1 MGIKKRNKVSA
12 QFNMSSLTD
21 IIFLLLIFFML
32 TSTLVA
38 PNAINFKLPGS
49 KQKRVT
55 STRNLDEI
63 EINKRGLYYYNNR
76 SITLIE
82 LEQNLRRL
90 SAGKPPMSESVIISI
105 EKGANVEHVVAVM
118 DLALKFEV
126 NRVLAP
132 EKWWTCSEPLYAEY
146 KQQWQVQC

>member
-1 MGIKKRNKVSA
+1 MGIKKRSKVSA

-38 PNAINFKLPGS
+38 PNAINFNLPGS

-55 STRNLDEI
+55 STKSLDEVR
-63 EINKRGLYYYNNR
+63 INDRGRYYYNNR
-76 SITLIE
+76 SITLNE
-82 LEQNLRRL
+82 LEGQLERL
-90 SAGKPPMSESVIISI
+90 SRGKAPKSESVIISI
-105 EKGANVEHVVAVM
+105 EKGAKVENVVAVM
-118 DLALKFEV
+118 DLTLRFEI

-132 EKWWTCSEPLYAEY
+132 DK
-146 KQQWQVQC
+146 

>member
-1 MGIKKRNKVSA
+1 MGIKKRSKVSA

-38 PNAINFKLPGS
+38 PNAINFNLPGS
-49 KQKRVT
+49 SQKRVT
-55 STRNLDEI
+55 STRSLDEI
-63 EINKRGLYYYNNR
+63 RINNTGRYYYNNR

-82 LEQNLRRL
+82 MEGQLRRL
-90 SAGKPPMSESVIISI
+90 AAGKPPKTESVIITI
-105 EKGANVEHVVAVM
+105 DKGAKVENVVAVM
-118 DLALKFEV
+118 DLTLKFEI

-132 EKWWTCSEPLYAEY
+132 EK
-146 KQQWQVQC
+146 